1 MSSPSDSGDEN
12 SSDCI
17 KRLSPQNAE
26 ALVVQTK
33 ASSLSSST
41 ATFRESP
48 NILLDSGAFW
58 RRNRSCD
65 DQHDCASSANCE
77 APQVTAMVFPF
88 KRDTP
93 VCKQGT
99 SCVVPKSLS
108 VRKRTLDEHGAHPQ
122 LYILNELFSLKCMD
136 LQCYIQPLSSILRG
150 LKSGR
155 YSTRFSSFQE
165 RVAMDRIQRI
175 MGVLQNPNMGG
186 HFLSIIM
193 KIEEMLQIWFPRIKP
208 NQVHYSPPSK
218 KQKVHSSAPS
228 SPASVCSSD
237 GSWVT
242 CNSCNQV
249 GRLHISPICSLERLE
264 STVGPRSL
272 SQGVTQDNFVSSST
286 DCRLLPPHRLRGP
299 PCCLSQATL
308 PLNMSSPCL
317 ERLLKAKKSNLTSR
331 RDSKEADCHGYWH
344 DSRHV
349 RCRSLTSQKS

>member
-1 MSSPSDSGDEN
+1 MSSPSDSGEN
-12 SSDCI
+12 SSDCM
-17 KRLSPQNAE
+17 KRLSPQKAE

-33 ASSLSSST
+33 ASSSSSST

-48 NILLDSGAFW
+48 NIRLDSGAFW

-65 DQHDCASSANCE
+65 DQHNSANYE
-77 APQVTAMVFPF
+77 APQVTAM
-88 KRDTP
+88 
-93 VCKQGT
+93 
-99 SCVVPKSLS
+99 
-108 VRKRTLDEHGAHPQ
+108 
-122 LYILNELFSLKCMD
+122 CMD

-218 KQKVHSSAPS
+218 KQKQGHSSAPS

-242 CNSCNQV
+242 CDSCNQV

-286 DCRLLPPHRLRGP
+286 DCLLLPPHRLRGP
-299 PCCLSQATL
+299 PCRLSQATL

>member
-33 ASSLSSST
+33 ASSSSSST

-65 DQHDCASSANCE
+65 DQQDCACFANCE
-77 APQVTAMVFPF
+77 APQVNAM
-88 KRDTP
+88 
-93 VCKQGT
+93 
-99 SCVVPKSLS
+99 
-108 VRKRTLDEHGAHPQ
+108 
-122 LYILNELFSLKCMD
+122 CMD

-150 LKSGR
+150 LKSDR

-175 MGVLQNPNMGG
+175 MGLLQNPNLGG
-186 HFLSIIM
+186 HFLSVIM
-193 KIEEMLQIWFPRIKP
+193 KIEEMLQIWFPRVKP

-218 KQKVHSSAPS
+218 KQKGHSSAPS
-228 SPASVCSSD
+228 SLASVCSSD

-242 CNSCNQV
+242 CDSCNQV
-249 GRLHISPICSLERLE
+249 GRLHISPVCSLERLE

-272 SQGVTQDNFVSSST
+272 SQGVTQDNFISSST
-286 DCRLLPPHRLRGP
+286 DCPLLLRGLP
-299 PCCLSQATL
+299 RRLSQATL
-308 PLNMSSPCL
+308 PLNMSSPCV

-349 RCRSLTSQKS
+349 RCCSLTSQKSTRT